1 MAWSSAPSHSLAPY
15 PSIPFQALWT
25 IPYSETHTHTPCS
38 DTHGHPSETHTHTHR
53 AGKGPLISLLLALEV
68 RDPRPALAFVP
79 LR

>member
-25 IPYSETHTHTPCS
+25 IPYSETHTHTHPALTHT
-38 DTHGHPSETHTHTHR
+38 DTPLKHTHTHR

-68 RDPRPALAFVP
+68 RDPGPALAFVP